1 MIAETNIRVAI
12 VDDDQLSRAGLIS
25 LLKPYNEISFVVEAS
40 SGQEII
46 DILRHT
52 SVDVVLIDIKM
63 NGLNGIETVKRIREK
78 DTKTKIIMLT
88 MFEEPSYVIKS
99 IDVKA
104 NGYLLKKSKAEE
116 IYNAIHIVRTV
127 EYYRTD
133 FVKDVLSMQMI
144 NKSKGGDY
152 ENDPKYIIE
161 FSERELQILNL
172 LQLEMSSA
180 EIGKELSLSKSSI
193 NAYRASMMKKTGTHT
208 STGLI
213 VYCIKHGILS

>member
-1 MIAETNIRVAI
+1 MIAETKIRVAI

-25 LLKPYNEISFVVEAS
+25 FLKPYNEISFVVEAS

-46 DILRHT
+46 DILNHT
-52 SVDVVLIDIKM
+52 SVDVILIDIKM
-63 NGLNGIETVKRIREK
+63 NGLNGIETVKKIREK

-104 NGYLLKKSKAEE
+104 NGYLLKKSKAED
-116 IYNAIHIVRTV
+116 IYNAINIVMK
-127 EYYRTD
+127 EDYYRSD

-144 NKSKGGDY
+144 RKSKNGNF
-152 ENDPKYIIE
+152 ENDKEYIID

>member
-1 MIAETNIRVAI
+1 MNTETKIRVGI

-25 LLKPYNEISFVVEAS
+25 LLNPYNEISFVVEAS

-46 DILRHT
+46 DILSHT

-116 IYNAIHIVRTV
+116 IYNAINIVRQE
-127 EYYRTD
+127 EYYRSD
-133 FVKDVLSMQMI
+133 FVKDVLSMQI
-144 NKSKGGDY
+144 IRKSKNGNL
-152 ENDPKYIIE
+152 ENGQEYIIE

-172 LQLEMSSA
+172 LKLEMSSA

-213 VYCIKHGILS
+213 VYCIKHGILN